1 MKTKPIYVELDI
13 AADMEVLWEHTQNP
27 LLHQQWDLR
36 FTEIDYLPRET
47 AEEPQRFLYRTR
59 IGFGLD
65 ISGTGKTKS
74 ARSAATGEGISTLA
88 FGSEQRI
95 SLIRRGGGYWRYRP
109 NGQGVT
115 FSTKFDYATRFGAP
129 GKLLDTLLFRPM
141 FGYATAWS
149 FDMLRIWLERGI
161 TPAVTLQRVA
171 IHYVCVLA
179 LTFLWLYQGLV
190 PKLLFPLGGELQLLR
205 ATSMVPAAAE
215 NTLLYLLG
223 LAEIVLAI
231 AILVGHRS
239 KLLYGIQ
246 SLLLGGLS
254 IAAIA
259 AAPTLPAAP
268 FNPVTLTLPM
278 LALTYIASRTVT
290 DLPSAGRCKRRMPT
304 EQASH
309 GRRVDYHEFH
319 LRAGAGR

>member
-1 MKTKPIYVELDI
+1 MRRKPIYVELDI
-13 AADMEVLWEHTQNP
+13 NADFEVLWEHTQNP
-27 LLHQQWDLR
+27 RLHQQWDLR
-36 FTEIDYLPRET
+36 FTEIDYLPLET
-47 AEEPQRFLYRTR
+47 PEEPQRFLYRTR

-65 ISGTGKTKS
+65 ISGTGESKS

-88 FGSEQRI
+88 FGSEQPI

-115 FSTKFDYATRFGAP
+115 FSTKFDYATRFGSL
-129 GKLLDTLLFRPM
+129 GKLLDTLVFRPM

-161 TPAVTLQRVA
+161 APAATLQRAA
-171 IHYVCVLA
+171 IHYICVLTLA
-179 LTFLWLYQGLV
+179 FLWLYQGLV

-205 ATSMVPAAAE
+205 ATEVVPAAAE
-215 NTLLYLLG
+215 YTLIYLLG
-223 LAEIVLAI
+223 LTELILAI

-246 SLLLGGLS
+246 SLLLVGLS

-259 AAPTLPAAP
+259 AEPALSAAP
-268 FNPVTLTLPM
+268 FNPVTLTMPM
-278 LALTYIASRTVT
+278 LALTYIALLTTS
-290 DLPSAGRCKRRMPT
+290 DLPSAGRCKRRMPI
-304 EQASH
+304 EHANP
-309 GRRVDYHEFH
+309 GRRVDSHEFH

>member
-1 MKTKPIYVELDI
+1 MAIKPIYVELDI

-27 LLHQQWDLR
+27 RLHQQWDLR
-36 FTEIDYLPRET
+36 FTEIRYLPRET
-47 AEEPQRFLYRTR
+47 PEEPQRFLYRTR

-65 ISGTGKTKS
+65 ISGTGESKS
-74 ARSAATGEGISTLA
+74 ARSAVTGEGISTLA
-88 FGSEQRI
+88 FGSEQPI

-115 FSTKFDYATRFGAP
+115 FSTKFDYSARFGAL
-129 GKLLDTLLFRPM
+129 GRLLDTLLFRPM

-161 TPAVTLQRVA
+161 APAVTLQRAA

-190 PKLLFPLGGELQLLR
+190 PKLLFPEGGELQLLR

-223 LAEIVLAI
+223 LAEIALAI
-231 AILVGHRS
+231 AILIGHRS

-246 SLLLGGLS
+246 CLLLAGLS
-254 IAAIA
+254 IAAIT
-259 AAPTLPAAP
+259 AAPELPAAP
-268 FNPVTLTLPM
+268 FNPVTLTVPM
-278 LALTYIASRTVT
+278 LALTYIASRTT
-290 DLPSAGRCKRRMPT
+290 SDLPSAGRCKRRMPT
-304 EQASH
+304 EHAK
-309 GRRVDYHEFH
+309 RRVDSHEFH
-319 LRAGAGR
+319 LRTGAGR